1 MSTSRKK
8 AAVRISIVSNV
19 ILISLKFAAGIFMQS
34 VSVLSE
40 ALHSG
45 IDLLAAVIAYFAV
58 READKPPDDKHRFG
72 HGRIENISG
81 TIEAILIFAAGLY
94 IIITAINK
102 LRGGNIEIMGLG
114 LGAAVMALSAVV
126 NWFVSSHLLKV
137 SKETDSIAIQA
148 DGMHLRTDVY
158 TSAGVFTGL
167 VLMKFSQVTILDPII
182 AIGVA
187 LFIIKAAYDL
197 TKSAFLNI
205 LDIKL
210 PDEEEKI
217 IHRVLAG
224 YSRNYIEY
232 HKLRTRKAG
241 AERHIDMHLV
251 VSKKMSVELSHQL
264 AHDIGAQIEALLPHS
279 HVLVHVEPCAD
290 LCETC
295 NKTSCDTL

>member
-45 IDLLAAVIAYFAV
+45 IDLLAAVMAYFAV

-81 TIEAILIFAAGLY
+81 TIEAILIFAAGMY

-187 LFIIKAAYDL
+187 LFIVKAAYDL

-264 AHDIGAQIEALLPHS
+264 SHDIGTQIEALLPHS
-279 HVLVHVEPCAD
+279 HVLIHVEPCAD